1 MSWSDIEMQAV
12 QALLGVLVG
21 VLTGGIMYLAQH
33 AKASLKAHASAKYA
47 EQGNHIIDGL
57 DKIAESTVQALY
69 QRVVSDAQK
78 NGLFTPELL
87 QSVKQ
92 DAIDT
97 IKQSLPLV
105 ISPVSQAIAGTDPLI
120 LSLVDKYLDK
130 YGIKV
135 QTPTA

>member
-1 MSWSDIEMQAV
+1 MSWSDVELQAV
-12 QALLGVLVG
+12 QALVG
-21 VLTGGIMYLAQH
+21 ILAAALTAGIGYLATH
-33 AKASLKAHASAKYA
+33 AKASLQAHASAKYA
-47 EQGNHIIDGL
+47 EQGDHLIDAL
-57 DKIAESTVQALY
+57 DKIAESTIQGLN
-69 QRVVSDAQK
+69 QRVVADAQK

-97 IKQSLPLV
+97 IKASLPLV
-105 ISPVSQAIAGTDPLI
+105 VSPVSQTIAGTDPLI
-120 LSLVDKYLDK
+120 LSLVDKYMDK